1 MSTASSTPCS
11 PRLRMKFGSM
21 GEMPP
26 STMGISGFTLRMAR
40 DAAMTILEKMFQ
52 FGSRSRFQ
60 CDMLLG
66 SFQSITASTIP
77 RLLNSS
83 VEFHVEDVLA
93 IARSILG
100 FANERFRIGRAHDV
114 KAGTAQH
121 SHSATAVGN
130 KPIRVIA

>member
-26 STMGISGFTLRMAR
+26 STMGTSGFTLRMAR
-40 DAAMTILEKMFQ
+40 DAAMTIREKMFQ

-66 SFQSITASTIP
+66 SFQSITASTIA

-93 IARSILG
+93 IARSILW
-100 FANERFRIGRAHDV
+100 FANERFRIGSSDNLEPGA
-114 KAGTAQH
+114 AQH
-121 SHSATAVGN
+121 GHGATAVGD
-130 KPIRVIA
+130 